1 MLKILNIN
9 KPYCIKWLTPIEQ
22 PPHYSQLL
30 LWFTSKFEAFSY
42 QFSFVILFIIAEKVF
57 HLRELKRH
65 CTKWSW
71 LQSTRVATLD
81 LDWLRYFLFQTPA
94 FVYFIMS
101 RWVTVHQFDVLF
113 STLLHI
119 FILGCYCSRCT
130 SSRNEHCPDKSCCN
144 ISKLHCS
151 HRLWL
156 LQCCKM
162 YPSLAKYP
170 IICNTRCSVVA
181 NSAMLRRNVPTVNFL
196 FAQFFSSGNEI
207 WSQHYTF
214 PDKRRSGLT
223 AC

>member
-1 MLKILNIN
+1 MY
-9 KPYCIKWLTPIEQ
+9 YCREGFPSERIEAALHKVELATKHQ
-22 PPHYSQLL
+22 SSNFGLGL
-30 LWFTSKFEAFSY
+30 ITVF
-42 QFSFVILFIIAEKVF
+42 FVSNTCFCLFII
-57 HLRELKRH
+57 
-65 CTKWSW
+65 
-71 LQSTRVATLD
+71 
-81 LDWLRYFLFQTPA
+81 
-94 FVYFIMS
+94 S
-101 RWVTVHQFDVLF
+101 RWVTVHQFDILF
-113 STLLHI
+113 STLLDI
-119 FILGCYCSRCT
+119 FILGCYCSGCT

-156 LQCCKM
+156 LHCCKI